1 MTDNEKKARE
11 IAVSIMSEGHIDK
24 NEMCQRRD
32 LERAAMEMAKY
43 KDAQHRTPSDD
54 TTEDIVHQVIG
65 EVACHET
72 DLQRQIEQ
80 GSAFAEHNKT
90 VFEVAMAV
98 AASYLEDVEG
108 KRARLKRLNEE
119 NDELRKVNDKLRF
132 SLSEREK
139 EIERLKDEH
148 KKEMDEYRAVY
159 FRQNKILVEQ
169 NNALKRQLNES
180 NRQIEIYA
188 KKVRNLEAELEEDGG
203 LG

>member
-1 MTDNEKKARE
+1 
-11 IAVSIMSEGHIDK
+11 MSEGHIDK